1 MNNNNATSLAASLL
15 NAEQTA
21 AYNASV
27 TALMAY
33 EKACEHGADLSVRLT
48 LGAAKRAAHKAAR
61 ALGV

>member
-1 MNNNNATSLAASLL
+1 MNSIAANAL

-27 TALMAY
+27 AALIAY
-33 EKACEHGADLSVRLT
+33 EKAQEQGADLTTRLA